1 MCCHSLTYYE
11 YDTDSFAILAFL
23 MLYET
28 DFADFLL
35 YIPYVLLEYGSDYIA
50 GLAVYTLSDASTWTR
65 HYPIAA
71 QELKLIPGRSF
82 YDSVQNRKI

>member
-1 MCCHSLTYYE
+1 
-11 YDTDSFAILAFL
+11 

-28 DFADFLL
+28 GFADFLF

-65 HYPIAA
+65 HYW
-71 QELKLIPGRSF
+71 
-82 YDSVQNRKI
+82 